1 MNPMMLRRFWALIET
16 TRTNMP
22 LSLDD
27 NSLSQWVL
35 RQVRSEQSF
44 NTAEADVL
52 NDYIQTRLPL
62 IRELAQEYQPSC

>member
-22 LSLDD
+22 LTLDD
-27 NSLSQWVL
+27 RSLSQWLL
-35 RQVRSEQSF
+35 RQVYSEQSF
-44 NTAEADVL
+44 NMAETDVL